1 MNDEAPRPDDP
12 GPADEAS
19 DPHADTPDRAELTA
33 PSGTP
38 VPVDITRDL
47 QARTQWIVLLAG
59 PVIWFAHFCVVYL
72 VAEAGCNGAGQGLDV
87 FGPPVPA
94 VVTLVATLIA
104 APACLGLA
112 YWAWRRIPRGPA
124 RDAATD
130 TAVRE
135 REGVLSAIGG
145 LLALLSLA
153 GVLFVAAPAV
163 WLPC

>member
-1 MNDEAPRPDDP
+1 MNDPRPDRP
-12 GPADEAS
+12 TSADEAT

-47 QARTQWIVLLAG
+47 QARPQWVVLLAG
-59 PVIWFAHFCVVYL
+59 PVVWFVHFSVVYL
-72 VAEAGCNGAGQGLDV
+72 VAEAGCNGAGQGLELFD
-87 FGPPVPA
+87 PPVPA
-94 VVTLVATLIA
+94 LVTLVATLLA
-104 APACLGLA
+104 VPACLAVA
-112 YWAWRRIPRGPA
+112 YWAWKRIPRGPT
-124 RDAATD
+124 RDAAADTD
-130 TAVRE
+130 VRE
-135 REGVLSAIGG
+135 RQRVLSSIGG